1 MLARLLLVGVAAAC
15 VLSAC
20 QDDADTADDTTPSS
34 MSSPTGANH
43 VAATELV
50 TGDCI
55 SGLVI
60 GAAERT
66 LVDSVRVVDCG
77 SVHDLEVFATFD
89 LSPEDFEDTEPG
101 IYPGEQRVVRQA
113 DQGCAGRLDELGVD
127 DEFGL
132 IAVWPSD
139 TSWMQGDRGV
149 TCAAFPRDG
158 EPFEGRS
165 LLADTAR

>member
-1 MLARLLLVGVAAAC
+1 MPARLFLVGVAAVL

-20 QDDADTADDTTPSS
+20 QDDADTAAETTMSS
-34 MSSPTGANH
+34 MSSPTGAND

-77 SVHDLEVFATFD
+77 SVHELEVFATFD
-89 LSPEDFEDTEPG
+89 LSPEDFEDTDPG
-101 IYPGEQRVVRQA
+101 TYPGEQRVVRQA
-113 DQGCAGRLDELGVD
+113 DEGCAGRLSELGVD

-139 TSWMQGDRGV
+139 TSWLQGDRGV

-158 EPFEGRS
+158 EPFESPG
-165 LLADTAR
+165 LLADTDR